1 VLRCMVK
8 LTHQGQHRTGG
19 KDRVL
24 AAAAVVEDQQRQTEM
39 SSPTGSTIHNIQ
51 VLEQEMIQGLE
62 QCVHVLEFQY
72 IWSNISRSWTNTPG
86 YWSNRS
92 RSWSN
97 MLRQDLEVS
106 LKDLDVVNLG
116 PGSGRSIS
124 SNPSRSNNLRSAV
137 VYPGPGATG
146 IAGATGQ
153 SCGATYPGPGAAHP
167 GPGAVSADGRWSR
180 PASVGGS

>member
-1 VLRCMVK
+1 
-8 LTHQGQHRTGG
+8 
-19 KDRVL
+19 
-24 AAAAVVEDQQRQTEM
+24 
-39 SSPTGSTIHNIQ
+39 
-51 VLEQEMIQGLE
+51 
-62 QCVHVLEFQY
+62 
-72 IWSNISRSWTNTPG
+72 
-86 YWSNRS
+86 
-92 RSWSN
+92 

-116 PGSGRSIS
+116 LGSGRSIS

-137 VYPGPGATG
+137 VYPGPGATAIAGATGQSCGATYIGPGAAHPGPEATG